1 VLYFAIAAL
10 VVILDQSSKRLVWEI
25 YKYSGGTD
33 VIGDYVR
40 FTLSTNKGAV
50 FGILSNAGHLLLV
63 IRAISIAVL
72 VFFAYRMRYAPAHKR
87 VCLGLILGGAFGNLI
102 DHVAAGEVIDF
113 LDVGIGAHRWPT
125 FNVADIAVTIGA
137 LLLILG
143 YALYPDSHLKES
155 EPPLREQS

>member
-10 VVILDQSSKRLVWEI
+10 VVILDQASKRIVWEV

-33 VIGDYVR
+33 VIGDFLR
-40 FTLSTNKGAV
+40 FQLSTNKGAV

-63 IRAISIAVL
+63 IRTISIAVL

-113 LDVGIGAHRWPT
+113 LDVGIGTHRWPR
-125 FNVADIAVTIGA
+125 
-137 LLLILG
+137 
-143 YALYPDSHLKES
+143 SRQ
-155 EPPLREQS
+155 EPCSSSSATRCTPNPTRRKTSRPCGSSLDGQ